1 MYLTD
6 IATDRWRGPM
16 SEMLLY
22 TEHPHLP
29 IHAAL
34 FMNFDGTQTG
44 VVSSLTGT
52 DCAGEYSVSLSSA
65 SEPTVRT
72 LEIVLRPTR
81 HSLLTESVT
90 LDDTGKPFTGIRFEV
105 RPEPIAVV

>member
-1 MYLTD
+1 MFITD

-34 FMNFDGTQTG
+34 FMTFDGTQTV
-44 VVSSLTGT
+44 VVSSLNGK
-52 DCAGEYSVSLSSA
+52 DCAGEYSVSLSSE
-65 SEPTVRT
+65 SESTART

-81 HSLLTESVT
+81 HSLLSESVT

-105 RPEPIAVV
+105 RPEPVAVV